1 MEDDWKA
8 HLTEVLLYHV
18 ADGNVTSGALSD
30 GQIIEMKNGENVTIG
45 ISGDTVTVND
55 AEVEVADVLADNGVA
70 HIIDA
75 VLTPSFLET
84 SIVDLAAAATT
95 TLADLVEMA
104 GLMDA
109 LAATDGSFT
118 VCDHL

>member
-1 MEDDWKA
+1 M
-8 HLTEVLLYHV
+8 